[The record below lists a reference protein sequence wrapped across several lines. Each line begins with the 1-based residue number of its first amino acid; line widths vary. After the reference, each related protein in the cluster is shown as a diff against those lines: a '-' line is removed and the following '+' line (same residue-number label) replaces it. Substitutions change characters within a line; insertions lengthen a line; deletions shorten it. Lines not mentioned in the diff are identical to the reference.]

1 MELLKPLNM
10 TMSLAERP
18 RFTSYRPLPLTHTW
32 KKRLGCTSTMP
43 VVIAGHPLV
52 VRGYWVHY
60 HNLYHLEIA
69 NLDRILMGKDLV
81 SGLGGFYSPMY
92 HDDEVPAEYDG
103 ILDEARV
110 AVHEAMT
117 RPSLYSTIKLFR
129 WSLWF
134 LRQWMNPIAIIYRHW
149 VSLQKFDTE
158 SVLKQNPN
166 IKVFA
171 FGEIPEGF
179 IPPEGYEKSI
189 A

>member
-1 MELLKPLNM
+1 MM
-10 TMSLAERP
+10 TSSAERP
-18 RFTSYRPLPLTHTW
+18 YFTEYRPLPLTHTW

-52 VRGYWVHY
+52 VRGYWIHY
-60 HNLYHLEIA
+60 HNLYHLEISR
-69 NLDRILMGKDLV
+69 LDRILMGKDFV

-92 HDDEVPAEYDG
+92 HDEEIPPEYNG

-110 AVHEAMT
+110 AVHEAIT
-117 RPSLYSTIKLFR
+117 RPSVYSTVKLFR

-149 VSLQKFDTE
+149 ISLRTFDTE
-158 SVLKQNPN
+158 TILDKNPN

-171 FGEIPEGF
+171 FSEISEAL
-179 IPPEGYEKSI
+179 IPPKGYEKEI
-189 A
+189 D